1 MESLPVSNLA
11 TPSAGGLSED
21 MEGIACSL
29 SLALAPA
36 PAPAASVGHSCL
48 PVLALHNDSR
58 LTFIY
63 GGLGFMLGLS
73 QLLLTQLSHLHHP
86 KFCHVAAHLSSD
98 SHIPTPLSL
107 GGDSPMLLSSQSS
120 SL

>member
-1 MESLPVSNLA
+1 MKTWKELLA
-11 TPSAGGLSED
+11 L
-21 MEGIACSL
+21 CL
-29 SLALAPA
+29 LALAPA

-107 GGDSPMLLSSQSS
+107 GLDSPMLLSSQSS